1 MMEASSS
8 TTSID
13 LENGV
18 GGEYIQENQKNLS
31 EERGASNMLN
41 CCLVISILLLIG
53 PFIIVDVFYFYYSYH
68 GGECEN
74 KKDDF
79 GLTIDQYLLG
89 QAISLLIIIVFII
102 TVGIFLY
109 LCKDAEKFPYQIIT
123 YPMTIFSVIWLV
135 IGCVVYWTKTD
146 TDSCTKEKNTFIL
159 VTLIISIVGTFTNL
173 CLNGNGKK
181 K

>member
-1 MMEASSS
+1 MMEAISP
-8 TTSID
+8 TTSKD
-13 LENGV
+13 LENGG
-18 GGEYIQENQKNLS
+18 GGEYIQQKQKNLS
-31 EERGASNMLN
+31 EERGSSNMLN

-53 PFIIVDVFYFYYSYH
+53 PFIIVDVFYFYYSFH
-68 GGECEN
+68 GGECDN

-89 QAISLLIIIVFII
+89 QAISLSITLIFII

-109 LCKDAEKFPYQIIT
+109 LCKDAKKIPYQIIT

-146 TDSCTKEKNTFIL
+146 SDSCTKEKNTFIL